1 MRTFYIFRIN
11 NGFNT
16 LYNKK
21 TNNIYKIL
29 NRINNLDVNET
40 KKAINVYR
48 KIIKPIDKDRINDF
62 ITKRHIN
69 DFYYKKNNNCHELKN
84 DKEKSIMF
92 INKTYIK
99 VICSN
104 NISSFFRDIYLIDKD
119 LFVID
124 FKYKDY
130 FYVEDLISKTSCLY

>member
-1 MRTFYIFRIN
+1 MRTFYIFKIN

-21 TNNIYKIL
+21 TSNIYKIL
-29 NRINNLDVNET
+29 NRINNLDVSET
-40 KKAINVYR
+40 KKAINIYR
-48 KIIKPIDKDRINDF
+48 KIIRPINKEGIDYF
-62 ITKRHIN
+62 ITKNHFN

-84 DKEKSIMF
+84 NKEKSIMF

-99 VICSN
+99 IVCSN
-104 NISSFFRDIYLIDKD
+104 NISTFFKDIYSIDKR

-124 FKYKDY
+124 FDYKDY
-130 FYVEDLISKTSCLY
+130 FYIEDLNSKISCLN

>member
-1 MRTFYIFRIN
+1 MRTFYIFKIN

-21 TNNIYKIL
+21 TSNIYKIL
-29 NRINNLDVNET
+29 NRINNLDVSET
-40 KKAINVYR
+40 KKAINIYR
-48 KIIKPIDKDRINDF
+48 KIIRPINKDRIDYF
-62 ITKRHIN
+62 ITKNHLN

-84 DKEKSIMF
+84 NKEKSIMF

-99 VICSN
+99 IVCSN
-104 NISSFFRDIYLIDKD
+104 NISTFFKDIYSIDRG

-124 FKYKDY
+124 FNYKDY
-130 FYVEDLISKTSCLY
+130 FYIEDLNSKISCLN

>member
-21 TNNIYKIL
+21 TSNIYKIL
-29 NRINNLDVNET
+29 NRINNLDIKES
-40 KKAINVYR
+40 KKAINIYR
-48 KIIKPIDKDRINDF
+48 KIIKPINKDYIDNY
-62 ITKRHIN
+62 IIKKHIN

-84 DKEKSIMF
+84 DKEKSIML

-99 VICSN
+99 IICSN
-104 NISSFFRDIYLIDKD
+104 NISSFFKDIYLIDKS

-124 FKYKDY
+124 FNYKDY
-130 FYVEDLISKTSCLY
+130 FYIEDLNSKISCLY

>member
-1 MRTFYIFRIN
+1 MRTFYIFKIN

-21 TNNIYKIL
+21 TSNIYKIL
-29 NRINNLDVNET
+29 NRINDLDLNES
-40 KKAINVYR
+40 KRAINIYR
-48 KIIKPIDKDRINDF
+48 KIIRPINKDRIDYF
-62 ITKRHIN
+62 ITKNHLN

-84 DKEKSIMF
+84 NKENSIMF

-99 VICSN
+99 IICSN
-104 NISSFFRDIYLIDKD
+104 NISSFFKDIYYIDKS

-124 FKYKDY
+124 FNYKDY
-130 FYVEDLISKTSCLY
+130 FYIEDLNSKISCLY

>member
-1 MRTFYIFRIN
+1 MRTFYIFKIN

-21 TNNIYKIL
+21 TSNIYKIL
-29 NRINNLDVNET
+29 NRINNLDVSET
-40 KKAINVYR
+40 KKAINIYR
-48 KIIKPIDKDRINDF
+48 KIIRPINKERIDYF
-62 ITKRHIN
+62 ITKNHFN

-84 DKEKSIMF
+84 NKEKSIMF

-99 VICSN
+99 IVCSN
-104 NISSFFRDIYLIDKD
+104 NISTFFKDIYSIDKR

-124 FKYKDY
+124 FDYKDY
-130 FYVEDLISKTSCLY
+130 FYIEDLNSKISCLN